1 MEGMLWSDWN
11 MTFKPITNF
20 LSSFCF
26 HFLCKNFQVFFVAAF
41 ALFDCAA
48 GRQRAAVTKAI
59 AICNCPVCQ
68 DEHVC
73 FNFGFKSKNSVSD
86 QIILTEQWSSLA
98 APTNW
103 NLDIWSFIIFLTR
116 FLVFAID
123 IVCCLLRK
131 FALKG
136 YAGENLTFIVPSLSP
151 SSCINKSF

>member
-1 MEGMLWSDWN
+1 

-20 LSSFCF
+20 LPSFRF
-26 HFLCKNFQVFFVAAF
+26 HFCAKISRCFSLQLSHYSIALLVVNAPLWPRQLPFVTAK
-41 ALFDCAA
+41 FD
-48 GRQRAAVTKAI
+48 RTE
-59 AICNCPVCQ
+59 N
-68 DEHVC
+68 VC
-73 FNFGFKSKNSVSD
+73 FNLDFKSKNSVSD

-123 IVCCLLRK
+123 IVCCLLPK
-131 FALKG
+131 FVLKG
-136 YAGENLTFIVPSLSP
+136 YAGKNLTFIVPSLST